1 MSINK
6 QLINFIQ
13 NGESFDAEVLNR
25 PTDELADLINTA
37 LIEVADQ
44 LEGSTTP
51 EAPTGGGVLGVN
63 GITLFID
70 SATYQLPDT
79 TVANFPLYARVRCLK
94 LLAVEPTIEAFGTE
108 EVITGSGQVGSG
120 ISYDINSEIVFIWN
134 GTRWEV

>member
-37 LIEVADQ
+37 LNEVADE

-51 EAPTGGGVLGVN
+51 EVVTGGGVLEVN

-70 SATYQLPDT
+70 SDTYQLPDT
-79 TVANFPLYARVRCLK
+79 SVPNFPLYARVRCLK
-94 LLAVEPTIEAFGTE
+94 LLTVEPTIESFGAE
-108 EVITGSGQVGSG
+108 EVITSTGQIGSGV
-120 ISYDINSEIVFIWN
+120 SYDINSEIVFIWN